1 MARYLVTENIFDN
14 PQVTYDKEFS
24 GLSIEEALVEVFKE
38 RPDGFE
44 RPMMALVNGELVEP
58 EDFPTYFP
66 SDVCQVVFTERTE
79 GIIGIIITV
88 ISLVVSVYLAL
99 NMPVPTNPNTDFN
112 SAPSYTLQGRSNKR
126 KLDEPIEVHY
136 GQRKKYYPSYAA
148 ASYTRIVDGKQK
160 LMQLFCVG
168 QGDQE
173 FTDADLRIEGTPLL
187 NYEGVRFEVV
197 RPPAQPTLFAT
208 NVETSGAV
216 QDIELLGSNDPSY
229 PVDGWYGAFA
239 AGSNPASDTVFRIEC
254 DLTLPNG
261 AYRQN
266 DDGGTD
272 PIFINIEAQY
282 QALDETGTPTGSWLN
297 LFTWSQNLHT
307 TSTLRKTF
315 ETEIS
320 SPSGT
325 FQVRMRRVNTQS
337 NSIRVQDT
345 VLWSALKAYK
355 ENEQGFGN
363 VTLIAIEAEASNALS
378 GGAAQKFNMDFTAY
392 HCHLVNG
399 NMTYEPNRDIT
410 AAFVDVITNTDYGM
424 GLPSSVIDWDTIK
437 EVEAEFQAEGRF
449 FDWTFDQKL
458 TAWEALQAICRCGRA
473 RPLIRGS
480 YFTIKRD
487 KPIPLAQAL
496 FTSYNTVSGSFNR
509 NYKLSRLGDYDGVEI
524 EYVDETTGNPE
535 ILLCLL
541 GDDEGTNPERI
552 QFVGMSNRDWA
563 YREGLYIRAQRL
575 LQRDQI
581 QFTTGMEGLTVEYG
595 DRIAASHE
603 VLKQGAIVGRVVD
616 ISGTTI
622 TVDQPL
628 VFNVGIT
635 YSIAIRGN
643 DGGVLGSYVVTEGA
657 NESEAILSAP
667 ITGWEVT
674 EFEEPPFFAFG
685 ESVRKDYKVTSIT
698 PQNEEEV
705 LIEAVNYDELIYSYD
720 TETAP
725 DFITVPSVPALP
737 EVPTVANLQL
747 TQGVDLTKATATWD
761 DLGGG
766 ADYYILQVSL
776 DNENWTDA
784 GTHTVTT
791 AEIFDTPVG
800 QYYAR
805 VAGVSTGRGA
815 WATWSGT
822 LGTATL
828 NPDNVP
834 AFRLLNQFTGLAC
847 ETTWSTPNLAEGYNM
862 KVYILPADTLVFD
875 DDLPLQNTY
884 SFTAEDV
891 ATVTPPLRD
900 YRLEIVATNSI
911 GTSETAQTLTVNNPA
926 PAVPTG
932 ITSVI
937 VTEDATS
944 VAVQMT
950 WSVSTAAD
958 FSKYRVHASDTSGF
972 TPDGTNL
979 VYEGTANQ
987 STFVIQKVNGLIP
1000 EYFWRVAALDTWG
1013 EDANYS
1019 AEQTTEQFINVLQVN
1034 PTGDILEVNPSGD
1047 NLSTN

>member
-14 PQVTYDKEFS
+14 PQITYDKEFS
-24 GLSIEEALVEVFKE
+24 GLSIKEALGKIYEE

-44 RPMMALVNGELVEP
+44 RPMMALVNGELVDS
-58 EDFPTYFP
+58 EDFATHFP

-79 GIIGIIITV
+79 GIISIIITI

-99 NMPVPTNPNTDFN
+99 NVPTPNNPNTDFN

-136 GQRKKYYPSYAA
+136 GRRKKYYPSYAA
-148 ASYTRIVDGKQK
+148 ASYTRIVNGKQK

-173 FTDADLRIEGTPLL
+173 FTDSDLRIDGTPLL

-197 RPPAQPTLFAT
+197 RPPNQPTLFAT

-216 QDIELLGSNDPSY
+216 QDIELLGSNDSNY
-229 PVDGWYGAFA
+229 PVGGWYGAFS
-239 AGSNPASDTVFRIEC
+239 AGSNPASDEVFRIEC

-261 AYRQN
+261 AYRQE
-266 DDGGTD
+266 DDGDISGVAVH
-272 PIFINIEAQY
+272 IVAQY
-282 QALDETGTPTGSWLN
+282 QAIDETGTPTGDWLD
-297 LFTWSQNLHT
+297 LFTWQKTIRT
-307 TSTLRKTF
+307 TSALRKTF
-315 ETEIS
+315 EKQIS
-320 SPSGT
+320 SPSGA
-325 FQVRMRRVNTQS
+325 FQVRMKRANSQS

-345 VLWSALKAYK
+345 VLWSSLKAYK
-355 ENEQGFGN
+355 KNEEGFGN
-363 VTLIAIEAEASNALS
+363 VTLVAIEAEASNALS

-392 HCHLVNG
+392 HCRLENG
-399 NMTYEPNRDIT
+399 NMTYQPNRDIT
-410 AAFVDVITNTDYGM
+410 AAFIDVITNTDYGM

-437 EVEAEFQAEGRF
+437 EVEAEFQSEGRF
-449 FDWTFDQKL
+449 FDWTFDQRL

-487 KPIPLAQAL
+487 KPIPFAQML

-524 EYVDETTGNPE
+524 EYVDEDTGNPE

-541 GDDEGTNPERI
+541 GDDEGINPERI

-563 YREGLYIRAQRL
+563 YREGLYIRAQRI

-616 ISGTTI
+616 IVGTTI

-628 VFNVGIT
+628 IFNTGIT

-643 DGGVLGSYVVTEGA
+643 DGGVLGSYVVTAGA
-657 NESEAILSAP
+657 NDFEAALSSP
-667 ITGWEVT
+667 ITGWQVT

-685 ESVRKDYKVTSIT
+685 ESVIGDYKITSIT

-705 LIEAVNYDELIYSYD
+705 LIEAVNYDATVYSYD
-720 TETAP
+720 LEVAP
-725 DFITVPSVPALP
+725 DFKNVPSVPALP
-737 EVPTVANLQL
+737 EVPTVFNLQL
-747 TQGVDLTKATATWD
+747 TQGADLTKATATWE

-766 ADYYILQVSL
+766 AAYYILQTSL
-776 DNENWTDA
+776 DNENWDDA
-784 GTHTVTT
+784 GTHTTT
-791 AEIFDTPVG
+791 NAEILNVPVG

-805 VAGVSTGRGA
+805 VAGVTTGRGA
-815 WATWSGT
+815 WATWGGI
-822 LGTATL
+822 LGAATL

-834 AFRLLNQFTGLAC
+834 AFRLLNQFIGLAC
-847 ETTWSTPNLAEGYNM
+847 ETTWSATNLAEGYNV
-862 KVYILPADTLVFD
+862 KVYILPADTLIFD

-900 YRLEIVATNSI
+900 YRLEIVATNTVGS
-911 GTSETAQTLTVNNPA
+911 SDTAQTLTVNNPA
-926 PAVPTG
+926 PAAPLG
-932 ITSVI
+932 MSSQFIS
-937 VTEDATS
+937 EDANS
-944 VAVQMT
+944 AIYRLT
-950 WSVSTAAD
+950 WDVSSAAD
-958 FSKYRVHASDTSGF
+958 FSRYRVHASDTSGF
-972 TPDGTNL
+972 TPDLNNL
-979 VYEGTANQ
+979 EYEGSSNQ
-987 STFVIQKVNGLIP
+987 MDLEITKVGGVTPPYYWL
-1000 EYFWRVAALDTWG
+1000 VTALDTWG
-1013 EDANYS
+1013 EDSNFS
-1019 AEQTTEQFINVLQVN
+1019 SEQTI
-1034 PTGDILEVNPSGD
+1034 
-1047 NLSTN
+1047 